1 MAINNYVWGFGN
13 KIITL
18 LATLLNT
25 LILARFLPPED
36 FGKVGMLAILVTLGT
51 TIADTGMGGSLVKEK
66 NLTKLDC
73 STVFVY
79 NLVFSLLLYFIFF
92 ICAPS
97 IEKFYNTPGLCEISR
112 IVTLPIIIS
121 ALTIVPRSLLFKQL
135 EFKKIFL
142 ISLISSILSI
152 TTSVVLAING
162 AGVWALASYT
172 ITYALLENICYH
184 VVCRYV
190 PHFAFSKESFKKLFS
205 FGFFTTLST
214 IVDTVYENIL
224 SILLGKFV
232 GATEVGYYTQ
242 AKRIEEAPSK
252 SVSTSV
258 ANVAFPMLCHI
269 NNNEIEFIK
278 KAKEIQGYLL
288 EISTAIMLLIALYAD
303 TIIIL
308 MFGPNWIEA
317 AYYLRILCIAGVFI
331 IIENTNRTFIKSL
344 GRSDIMFKIAM
355 VKRTIGLSIIAL
367 SLIWGIKYV
376 LWGYV
381 LSTIIAAIINSYSL
395 SRLIAYPLHSQL
407 YDWSRPI
414 ISGIAVYILNISIN
428 IFYPNHLFLQI
439 SFTVISIILYLTTQ
453 NYIRIYIKRH
463 LSKKQQSLKQ

>member
-13 KIITL
+13 RIITL

-25 LILARFLPPED
+25 LILARFLTPED
-36 FGKVGMLAILVTLGT
+36 FGKVGMLAILVNLGT

-97 IEKFYNTPGLCEISR
+97 IEKFYDTPGLCEISR
-112 IVTLPIIIS
+112 ILTLPIIIS
-121 ALTIVPRSLLFKQL
+121 ALTIVPRSLLYKQL
-135 EFKKIFL
+135 EIKKIFL

-162 AGVWALASYT
+162 AGVWALVSYT

-184 VVCRYV
+184 AVCRYV

-242 AKRIEEAPSK
+242 AKRIEETPSK

-288 EISTAIMLLIALYAD
+288 EISTAIILLLALYAD

-308 MFGPNWIEA
+308 MFGPSWIEA

-381 LSTIIAAIINSYSL
+381 LSTIIAAIINAYSL
-395 SRLIAYPLHSQL
+395 SRLVNYRLGSQILDCARPL
-407 YDWSRPI
+407 I
-414 ISGIAVYILNISIN
+414 IGSVVYVAN
-428 IFYPNHLFLQI
+428 IFFRDWVPEYTSVQIAFTFL
-439 SFTVISIILYLTTQ
+439 SIITYFVMQQHTALY
-453 NYIRIYIKRH
+453 IKKRMRRIYKA
-463 LSKKQQSLKQ
+463 

>member
-13 KIITL
+13 RIITL

-25 LILARFLPPED
+25 LILAKFLTPED
-36 FGKVGMLAILVTLGT
+36 FGKVGMLAILVSLGT

-121 ALTIVPRSLLFKQL
+121 ALTIVPRSLLYKQL

-162 AGVWALASYT
+162 AGVWALVSYT

-184 VVCRYV
+184 AVCRYV

-242 AKRIEEAPSK
+242 AKRIEETPSK

-258 ANVAFPMLCHI
+258 ANVVFPMLCHI

-288 EISTAIMLLIALYAD
+288 EISTVIMLLIALYAD

-308 MFGPNWIEA
+308 MFGPSWIEA

-381 LSTIIAAIINSYSL
+381 LSTIIASVINAHALSKLINYSL
-395 SRLIAYPLHSQL
+395 LSQIREYLRPLIVGS
-407 YDWSRPI
+407 I
-414 ISGIAVYILNISIN
+414 VYVAN
-428 IFYPNHLFLQI
+428 IFFRNSVPEYTYIQI
-439 SFTVISIILYLTTQ
+439 VFAFFSIITYFIMQ
-453 NYIRIYIKRH
+453 RYSAIYIRKTKKRIF
-463 LSKKQQSLKQ
+463 KA

>member
-1 MAINNYVWGFGN
+1 MAINNYIWGFGN
-13 KIITL
+13 RIITL

-25 LILARFLPPED
+25 LILARFLTPED

-79 NLVFSLLLYFIFF
+79 NLVFSLLLYFTFF

-97 IEKFYNTPGLCEISR
+97 IERFYNTPGLCEISR

-121 ALTIVPRSLLFKQL
+121 ALTIVPRSLLYKQL

-162 AGVWALASYT
+162 AGVWALVSYT
-172 ITYALLENICYH
+172 IIYALLENICYH
-184 VVCRYV
+184 AVCRYV

-242 AKRIEEAPSK
+242 AKRIEETPSK

-288 EISTAIMLLIALYAD
+288 EISTAIMLLLALYAD

-308 MFGPNWIEA
+308 MFGPSWIEA

-381 LSTIIAAIINSYSL
+381 LSTIVATVINAHALSKLINYSL
-395 SRLIAYPLHSQL
+395 LSQIRENLRPLIVGS
-407 YDWSRPI
+407 I
-414 ISGIAVYILNISIN
+414 VYVAN
-428 IFYPNHLFLQI
+428 IFFRNSVPEYTYIQI
-439 SFTVISIILYLTTQ
+439 VFAFFSIITYFIMQ
-453 NYIRIYIKRH
+453 RYSAIYIRKTKKRIF
-463 LSKKQQSLKQ
+463 KA